1 LRGTW
6 MKSSIIFMSKGI
18 AALLDNCASVNA
30 RQSEGGTATARTLEQ
45 VGSLKRWLGNLNVL

>member
-30 RQSEGGTATARTLEQ
+30 RQSEEL
-45 VGSLKRWLGNLNVL
+45 VKYLKSKSL